1 MLNAIAVANVGEL
14 LGNGASYAV
23 RSIQNSFQ
31 ILTSE
36 HIQLISKMMEQQK
49 QFAFNA
55 NVPLDKDVRVTGMV
69 YSLLSQCEFG
79 WGHTSLQTKHFAII
93 SVQQSYYLESQNKTL
108 RSLGVCIQDNSR
120 SCQSNVPRPRIS
132 GISILGLCY
141 ETLRHQNLSF
151 TQQEDLNMFL
161 YISIPKLCSIHFYV
175 CH

>member
-108 RSLGVCIQDNSR
+108 RSLGVLHTRQL
-120 SCQSNVPRPRIS
+120 Q
-132 GISILGLCY
+132 
-141 ETLRHQNLSF
+141 
-151 TQQEDLNMFL
+151 
-161 YISIPKLCSIHFYV
+161 KLPI
-175 CH
+175 